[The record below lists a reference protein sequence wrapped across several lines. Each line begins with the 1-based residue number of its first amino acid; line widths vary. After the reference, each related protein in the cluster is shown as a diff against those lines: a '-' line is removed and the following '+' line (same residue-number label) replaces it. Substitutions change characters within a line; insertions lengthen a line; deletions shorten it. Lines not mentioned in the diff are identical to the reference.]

1 MKYLNPFENY
11 LELKNIRKYV
21 SEDVVFETS
30 AEEYFQ
36 YFKPLTEEQIK
47 ILGLE

>member
-21 SEDVVFETS
+21 SEDYILKRGV
-30 AEEYFQ
+30 
-36 YFKPLTEEQIK
+36 KPQKLKPKYKQK
-47 ILGLE
+47 NRNKR